1 LDSSAN
7 SGSSADDGE
16 DAPPK
21 NVSRNAWIAVPLVL
35 IVFALLFTL
44 DRHLNRRFAQVSLTF
59 SSLAVHVEKANTLR
73 SDARRAYVRMLEIWL
88 SSGKSDP
95 PPVQVAVD
103 EIRQKSAE
111 FAALAPVDAIEAP
124 LMTRLTDDLSIFS
137 SGVLAASLS
146 GQRADAAVE
155 LGRDM
160 EQIDRDED
168 AVLAHTSLVRDQAS
182 REIVTL
188 RLQRAWLE
196 RIFLVSIAVT
206 IGGIVVWRLRTRVR
220 ARSQEFDRLEQARTA
235 ALQSQFFASMSHEL
249 RTPLVAIR
257 GFASDV
263 EEHPGVDEVVRERS
277 RRIHEEAMGLLA
289 MINNIL
295 DAAQIE
301 SGRTQLW
308 FEEIAL
314 EGVLARCVSRCQGLL
329 RDKPVELT
337 LEVQP
342 DLPPI
347 RADFIKLQQ
356 VFTNLIGNAIKFTE
370 KGSVRVRASSGGGT
384 PDDKVVVEIEDSGIG
399 IAAATIPLIWNP
411 FQQADASIARR
422 YGGTGLGL
430 SIVRGIV
437 ELHGGSIHVR
447 STPGT
452 GSTFSVTLPRDR
464 RLTRAPPRPS

>member
-1 LDSSAN
+1 
-7 SGSSADDGE
+7 
-16 DAPPK
+16 
-21 NVSRNAWIAVPLVL
+21 
-35 IVFALLFTL
+35 
-44 DRHLNRRFAQVSLTF
+44 
-59 SSLAVHVEKANTLR
+59 
-73 SDARRAYVRMLEIWL
+73 
-88 SSGKSDP
+88 
-95 PPVQVAVD
+95 
-103 EIRQKSAE
+103 
-111 FAALAPVDAIEAP
+111 
-124 LMTRLTDDLSIFS
+124 
-137 SGVLAASLS
+137 
-146 GQRADAAVE
+146 
-155 LGRDM
+155 M

-168 AVLAHTSLVRDQAS
+168 AVLAHTSLVSDQAS